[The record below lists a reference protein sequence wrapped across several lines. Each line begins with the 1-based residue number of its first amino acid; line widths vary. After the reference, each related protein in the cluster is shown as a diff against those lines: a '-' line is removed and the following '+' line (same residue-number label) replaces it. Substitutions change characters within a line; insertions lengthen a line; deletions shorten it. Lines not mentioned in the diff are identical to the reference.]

1 MQGKCKLR
9 GKFLLTGVLAVS
21 LAGCAAAPSVEI
33 GRPVVRVDPTR
44 QSSISGV
51 GVESND
57 INAVADKM
65 VRSMLTVPVIARAKN
80 PPTVALL
87 PVKNN
92 TRFAINQSLFL
103 KLMKAKLNSK
113 ARGRIYFLAREQI
126 LAIQQERKLKRRG
139 KTDFDASKT
148 RKAVAGADYF
158 LTGSMDG
165 LSTAG
170 RRGVSDYILYTF
182 KLIDT
187 ESSIEVWE
195 DLYQIKKQGLD
206 DVIYR

>member
-1 MQGKCKLR
+1 MHGKLNIPCKI
-9 GKFLLTGVLAVS
+9 FWICVLPIF
-21 LAGCAAAPSVEI
+21 LAGCISAPVEI
-33 GRPVVRVDPTR
+33 GRQVTRVDPTKDTP
-44 QSSISGV
+44 ITGV

-57 INAVADKM
+57 LNAVADKM
-65 VRSMLTVPVIARAKN
+65 VRSMLTVSAIARAKN

-87 PVKNN
+87 PVKNK
-92 TRFAINQSLFL
+92 TRFAINQDLFL
-103 KLMKAKLNSK
+103 KLMKAQLNSK
-113 ARGRIYFLAREQI
+113 ARGKIYFLARDQM
-126 LAIQQERKLKRRG
+126 LAIQRERKLKRQG
-139 KTDFDASKT
+139 KADFDKSKS
-148 RKAVAGADYF
+148 RKTVAGADYF

-170 RRGVSDYILYTF
+170 RKGVSDFILYTF
-182 KLIDT
+182 QLIDT